1 MDRDNVIIIAS
12 DKIERMN
19 LAFETQALKLFV
31 KEAEGKGK
39 FKPLYI
45 MYLPN
50 SSVSHYEGNIAL
62 QTGDYIG
69 TLVDFMESALN

>member
-1 MDRDNVIIIAS
+1 
-12 DKIERMN
+12 MN

-50 SSVSHYEGNIAL
+50 SSVSHYEGKIAL
-62 QTGDYIG
+62 RTDNYIG
-69 TLVDFMESALN
+69 TLADFLENALNEN